1 MNLLI
6 HAFNLKWFRK
16 AARVYDAAIRQASPA
31 PRRPHKR
38 MSQPAFQPESHPQ
51 NPHLHEVQLQEIQA
65 TEIQTPEEKAEESR
79 RIRRLQL
86 MMNMV
91 MQVIQQDRSL
101 PVEEASEMVADVRR
115 AALAMFP
122 DKALAF
128 DLIFWPRL
136 QRLMR
141 ERYRMQ

>member
-1 MNLLI
+1 
-6 HAFNLKWFRK
+6 
-16 AARVYDAAIRQASPA
+16 
-31 PRRPHKR
+31 
-38 MSQPAFQPESHPQ
+38 MSQPARDSIESDPSVPTPSFPPEAFSSQEYEPQ
-51 NPHLHEVQLQEIQA
+51 EP
-65 TEIQTPEEKAEESR
+65 QTPEQKVEESR
-79 RIRRLQL
+79 RIRRLQM

-101 PVEEASEMVADVRR
+101 PVEQASEMVVDARR

>member
-1 MNLLI
+1 MDQTDQS
-6 HAFNLKWFRK
+6 HASAQPPVFQQE
-16 AARVYDAAIRQASPA
+16 ARTSSPETQAECIQSPA
-31 PRRPHKR
+31 
-38 MSQPAFQPESHPQ
+38 
-51 NPHLHEVQLQEIQA
+51 
-65 TEIQTPEEKAEESR
+65 EKADEAR

-101 PVEEASEMVADVRR
+101 PVEQASAMVADARR

-136 QRLMR
+136 QRMMR
-141 ERYRMQ
+141 ERYRMH

>member
-1 MNLLI
+1 MHPRI
-6 HAFNLKWFRK
+6 YRF
-16 AARVYDAAIRQASPA
+16 ARSEAQQ
-31 PRRPHKR
+31 R
-38 MSQPAFQPESHPQ
+38 MSQPAPQPESNPQ
-51 NPHLHEVQLQEIQA
+51 NPPAGSAPIQA
-65 TEIQTPEEKAEESR
+65 QQTPEEKAEEAR

-91 MQVIQQDRSL
+91 MQVIQQDHSL
-101 PVEEASEMVADVRR
+101 PVEEASEMVADARR

>member
-1 MNLLI
+1 M
-6 HAFNLKWFRK
+6 
-16 AARVYDAAIRQASPA
+16 YDATQQVRIRTTPEASS
-31 PRRPHKR
+31 R
-38 MSQPAFQPESHPQ
+38 MDHPVSQTKTGPS
-51 NPHLHEVQLQEIQA
+51 A
-65 TEIQTPEEKAEESR
+65 TQFINASIENSIQTPEEKLEEAR
-79 RIRRLQL
+79 RIRRLQF

-91 MQVIQQDRSL
+91 MQVIQQDVSL
-101 PVEEASEMVADVRR
+101 PVEQASEMCADARR

>member
-1 MNLLI
+1 
-6 HAFNLKWFRK
+6 
-16 AARVYDAAIRQASPA
+16 
-31 PRRPHKR
+31 
-38 MSQPAFQPESHPQ
+38 MSQSAHQPESHPQ
-51 NPHLHEVQLQEIQA
+51 NALIANYPEKRGSEDRGTSDQE
-65 TEIQTPEEKAEESR
+65 TQTPEEKAEESR

-101 PVEEASEMVADVRR
+101 AVEQASEMVADARR

>member
-1 MNLLI
+1 
-6 HAFNLKWFRK
+6 
-16 AARVYDAAIRQASPA
+16 
-31 PRRPHKR
+31 
-38 MSQPAFQPESHPQ
+38 MSQSICQPESHPRNTLIPNSQIQ
-51 NPHLHEVQLQEIQA
+51 NDEKRGTSDQEV
-65 TEIQTPEEKAEESR
+65 QTPEEKAEESR

-101 PVEEASEMVADVRR
+101 AVEQASEMVADARR

>member
-1 MNLLI
+1 
-6 HAFNLKWFRK
+6 
-16 AARVYDAAIRQASPA
+16 
-31 PRRPHKR
+31 
-38 MSQPAFQPESHPQ
+38 MSQPATQPEASTQIPQ
-51 NPHLHEVQLQEIQA
+51 LAENKPREPTAPEP
-65 TEIQTPEEKAEESR
+65 QTKEQKAEEAR

-86 MMNMV
+86 MIHMV
-91 MQVIQQDRSL
+91 MMVIQQDRSL
-101 PVEEASEMVADVRR
+101 AVEQASEMVADARR

>member
-1 MNLLI
+1 
-6 HAFNLKWFRK
+6 
-16 AARVYDAAIRQASPA
+16 
-31 PRRPHKR
+31 
-38 MSQPAFQPESHPQ
+38 MSQSTCQPESHPRNTLIPNSQIQ
-51 NPHLHEVQLQEIQA
+51 NDEKRGTSDQEV
-65 TEIQTPEEKAEESR
+65 QTPEEKAEESR

-101 PVEEASEMVADVRR
+101 AVEQASEMVADARR

>member
-1 MNLLI
+1 M
-6 HAFNLKWFRK
+6 
-16 AARVYDAAIRQASPA
+16 
-31 PRRPHKR
+31 
-38 MSQPAFQPESHPQ
+38 SHPAYRSES
-51 NPHLHEVQLQEIQA
+51 NLQTSQIPTIPTQEAQSI
-65 TEIQTPEEKAEESR
+65 EEKAEEAR

-86 MMNMV
+86 MMSMV
-91 MQVIQQDRSL
+91 MQVIQQDSTL
-101 PVEEASEMVADVRR
+101 PVEQASEMVADARR

-128 DLIFWPRL
+128 DLIYWPRL

>member
-1 MNLLI
+1 MSQTVPRPESN
-6 HAFNLKWFRK
+6 
-16 AARVYDAAIRQASPA
+16 PA
-31 PRRPHKR
+31 P
-38 MSQPAFQPESHPQ
+38 QIQ
-51 NPHLHEVQLQEIQA
+51 NSPLHTMQA
-65 TEIQTPEEKAEESR
+65 EEIQTPEEKIEEAR
-79 RIRRLQL
+79 RIRRLQF

-91 MQVIQQDRSL
+91 MQVIQQDSTL
-101 PVEEASEMVADVRR
+101 PVEQASEMCADARR

>member
-1 MNLLI
+1 
-6 HAFNLKWFRK
+6 
-16 AARVYDAAIRQASPA
+16 
-31 PRRPHKR
+31 
-38 MSQPAFQPESHPQ
+38 MSQPAHQPESHSQNAPIGNPQ
-51 NPHLHEVQLQEIQA
+51 TQTQA
-65 TEIQTPEEKAEESR
+65 QNSQMPSSGIEEFQTPEEKAEESR

-101 PVEEASEMVADVRR
+101 AVEQASEMVADARR

>member
-1 MNLLI
+1 MSEPS
-6 HAFNLKWFRK
+6 
-16 AARVYDAAIRQASPA
+16 ARSETKTPA
-31 PRRPHKR
+31 PQIQ
-38 MSQPAFQPESHPQ
+38 SSTQSAS
-51 NPHLHEVQLQEIQA
+51 LHEVRSE
-65 TEIQTPEEKAEESR
+65 EVQTPEEKLEEAR
-79 RIRRLQL
+79 RIRRLQF

-91 MQVIQQDRSL
+91 MQVIQQDSSL
-101 PVEEASEMVADVRR
+101 PVEQASEMCADARR
-115 AALAMFP
+115 AALSMFP

>member
-6 HAFNLKWFRK
+6 HVFDRKWCRK
-16 AARVYDAAIRQASPA
+16 AERVYYAAIRHASRA

-38 MSQPAFQPESHPQ
+38 MSQTAFQSESHPK
-51 NPHLHEVQLQEIQA
+51 NPHIQEMQL
-65 TEIQTPEEKAEESR
+65 QTPEEKAEESR

-101 PVEEASEMVADVRR
+101 PVEQASEMVADARR

>member
-1 MNLLI
+1 
-6 HAFNLKWFRK
+6 
-16 AARVYDAAIRQASPA
+16 
-31 PRRPHKR
+31 
-38 MSQPAFQPESHPQ
+38 MSQSTCQPESHPRNTLIPNSQ
-51 NPHLHEVQLQEIQA
+51 IQKDEKRGA
-65 TEIQTPEEKAEESR
+65 TDQEIQTPEEKAEESR

-86 MMNMV
+86 MINMV

-101 PVEEASEMVADVRR
+101 AVEQASEMVADARR